1 MEVHYINT
9 GFPYTITESF
19 MDFFEDLTHVPVNY
33 AQVETMHNQVR
44 LISTIHAFI
53 EKWEKKMKRKE
64 NKVCIL

>member
-33 AQVETMHNQVR
+33 AQVESMHNQV
-44 LISTIHAFI
+44 L
-53 EKWEKKMKRKE
+53 
-64 NKVCIL
+64 